1 MSYGIRSKFY
11 KSKLWK
17 QVKNNI
23 WLKQDCR
30 CALCNKPVYV
40 SGITDYIPKENRI
53 IGIVHHKEYLTEAN
67 IEDDSIAIDENNLIG
82 VCKDCHERFHHI
94 DISTRKDYTF
104 DEYGNLVKRD

>member
-40 SGITDYIPKENRI
+40 DGISEYIDKEHRRT
-53 IGIVHHKEYLTEAN
+53 GIVHHIEHLTEYN
-67 IEDDSIAIDENNLIG
+67 LTDDSIAIDENNLIG
-82 VCKDCHERFHHI
+82 VCKDCHEKEHHI